1 MVAGSRAGWL
11 PLCQACRTVCV
22 WWLPW
27 EVWAVVVGSTC
38 PPLCIHAVCRRWQS
52 NGKNRWGL
60 GSRGAYRHVL
70 IRSDSRSRL
79 LPGRVGM
86 LGLLYYNQ
94 RQMQQHQG
102 GGRAPGLGRVC
113 GIDTLMEMVLD
124 MPT

>member
-1 MVAGSRAGWL
+1 MQHTMYMGWVPGGRTTYLLRWAAGA
-11 PLCQACRTVCV
+11 
-22 WWLPW
+22 
-27 EVWAVVVGSTC
+27 STTYNI
-38 PPLCIHAVCRRWQS
+38 PNHIHAVCRRWQS

-60 GSRGAYRHVL
+60 GSRGAYHHVL